1 MLPISLPRLLVPL
14 NSDIDTVHC
23 SVKLLVGVCSKP
35 GTLSPVSV
43 LLTQKA
49 GVAEELMQSLVE
61 RLETDEPETL
71 GTLPFCKRMVLER
84 SLMVAPLANNRC
96 EAY

>member
-1 MLPISLPRLLVPL
+1 MPL

-61 RLETDEPETL
+61 RLETDEPEAFGKSPIFCWFLFIFWVCL
-71 GTLPFCKRMVLER
+71 GSKVSRRLCAFLIGGEG
-84 SLMVAPLANNRC
+84 L
-96 EAY
+96 